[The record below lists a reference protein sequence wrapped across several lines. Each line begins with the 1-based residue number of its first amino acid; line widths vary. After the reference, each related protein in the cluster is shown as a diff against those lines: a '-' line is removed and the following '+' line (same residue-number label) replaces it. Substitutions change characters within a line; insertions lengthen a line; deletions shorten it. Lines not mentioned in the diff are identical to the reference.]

1 MANHEENSLKI
12 PVYFFLETGE
22 HNRFEKEVERNFHYP
37 SCPMCLNVVKDP
49 VQCRGNQHLFCSP
62 CIKRHLEQYCQT
74 CPTCREEL
82 MAETLLQPPRIAIN
96 SVVIHSQD
104 PL

>member
-1 MANHEENSLKI
+1 MANHEEKLLKI

-37 SCPMCLNVVKDP
+37 SCPMCLNVTNDP

-62 CIKRHLEQYCQT
+62 CIKRHLEQHSQT

-82 MAETLLQPPRIAIN
+82 MAETLVQPPRIA
-96 SVVIHSQD
+96 
-104 PL
+104 